1 MNALP
6 LTGAVLGVVV
16 FAQSGPPAGQ
26 VPPDVQ
32 ANETN
37 LARLAIEAGSQGEI
51 TPIPLVADGQRYGW
65 IYDRFRLGAVAA
77 RAAIAAGTM
86 PSADAAFG
94 QGIVPMKIVVVA
106 DPITCDG
113 RTNPPAG
120 VHLDV
125 NTGPMPG
132 PARRTAPDAR
142 GDAADTILP
151 GVKLAESAL
160 VASFVNVPLSGS
172 TTVRIDYES
181 PACPH
186 SSTTVAFSPQ
196 LTLSR
201 PPAPVIQKFPDG
213 VSGLPSPSV
222 VRVRVAVDQRG
233 KLRFPARVDGDPG
246 LEQAALAAVEQVTLE
261 PPRMN
266 GVAVPIN
273 MVLPVTFTTTG
284 APSQPTPMATT
295 TVGGR
300 LTPSASTPDVPNL
313 SAATSRCA
321 ISDDDAYGFSPEKPI
336 KVDGGARDG
345 PARERRYL
353 NALRGPNGEGLQY
366 RRLGST
372 LGPDKS
378 TILDMYEITYSTS
391 AKPIRLFLDEYHSEE
406 LKAPKGFVCAVPF
419 GLAPDRQ

>member
-6 LTGAVLGVVV
+6 LTGAVFGVLML
-16 FAQSGPPAGQ
+16 AQAGPPPGQ
-26 VPPDVQ
+26 VPPEML
-32 ANETN
+32 ASETN

-51 TPIPLVADGQRYGW
+51 TPIPLVAAGQRYGW

-77 RAAIAAGTM
+77 RAAIASGTT
-86 PSADAAFG
+86 PSADAPFG
-94 QGIVPMKIVVVA
+94 QGIVPMKLVVVA

-113 RTNPPAG
+113 RTNQP
-120 VHLDV
+120 VEVNLDV
-125 NTGPMPG
+125 TTGPAAG

-142 GDAADTILP
+142 GEAASAILP
-151 GVKLAESAL
+151 GVKLAEGAL

-172 TTVRIDYES
+172 TTLRIDYES
-181 PACPH
+181 PACPN
-186 SSTTVAFSPQ
+186 SSRTVAFSPQ

-201 PPAPVIQKFPDG
+201 APALTTQKFPDG

-222 VRVRVAVDQRG
+222 VRVRVVIDQQG
-233 KLRFPARVDGDPG
+233 KLRFPARLDGDPG
-246 LEQAALAAVEQVTLE
+246 LEQAAIAAVEHLTLE

-273 MVLPVTFTTTG
+273 LVLPVTFTTTG
-284 APSQPTPMATT
+284 APAQPTPMAST

-300 LTPSASTPDVPNL
+300 PTPSASTSDVPNL
-313 SAATSRCA
+313 SAATSKCP
-321 ISDDDAYGFSPEKPI
+321 ISDDEAYGYSPEHPI

-378 TILDMYEITYSTS
+378 TILDMYEITYGASGKT
-391 AKPIRLFLDEYHSEE
+391 IRLFIDEYHSEQ

-419 GLAPDRQ
+419 ALSPDAK